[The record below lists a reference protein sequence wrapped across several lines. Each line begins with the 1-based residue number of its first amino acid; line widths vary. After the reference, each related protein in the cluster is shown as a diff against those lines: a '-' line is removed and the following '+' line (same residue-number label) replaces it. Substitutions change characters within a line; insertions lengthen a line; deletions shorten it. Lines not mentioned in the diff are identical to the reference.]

1 MYPTLHN
8 TIIAS
13 RVCYTYTYRKTFHQQ
28 GKLDKVVWIAP
39 IFDGNLNLPFDKI
52 SNKICFINS
61 YVFLDKLFHAS
72 KHACNLSDIIFGR
85 NNNSSVNH
93 SEDDTFLQF
102 ARKTNGVVFLRA
114 NNKIAKHKRFSND
127 FLDVTFDDI
136 KRYTYFATARFL
148 TLDGRNLKNS
158 IYLM

>member
-1 MYPTLHN
+1 MYATLHN

-93 SEDDTFLQF
+93 SEDDTFFNLPARQTESFFYGRTTRLQNISDF
-102 ARKTNGVVFLRA
+102 QTIFLMLLLM
-114 NNKIAKHKRFSND
+114 IPSGIVILLQQD
-127 FLDVTFDDI
+127 F
-136 KRYTYFATARFL
+136 
-148 TLDGRNLKNS
+148 
-158 IYLM
+158 